1 MKHICLCRFNSKG
14 KIHLSHSFLCLKTNV
29 KKKSR
34 SPNNSYLSSLN
45 YKSQSMI
52 FLLSLTMLQIVKPK
66 QPQDVSLISSFEIS
80 LESSGIRGNLKQ
92 INK

>member
-1 MKHICLCRFNSKG
+1 MFK
-14 KIHLSHSFLCLKTNV
+14 
-29 KKKSR
+29 
-34 SPNNSYLSSLN
+34 PLN
-45 YKSQSMI
+45 DESIYD
-52 FLLSLTMLQIVKPK
+52 FLLLLMLTMLQIVKPK